1 MRGRCPGSTLKA
13 LPKNGP
19 SIGLS
24 TPIFVRS
31 TYVREH
37 LKCLKT
43 YTAWTGRP
51 SRNELSNDVRAGGSV
66 IFWFSR
72 TASDNL

>member
-31 TYVREH
+31 ACGREDP
-37 LKCLKT
+37 KCLKT
-43 YTAWTGRP
+43 YTAWTGRRVERSYP
-51 SRNELSNDVRAGGSV
+51 MMSAQAVR
-66 IFWFSR
+66 
-72 TASDNL
+72 